1 MVVPRIILRCFM
13 ANAGWRET
21 AFLPEIP
28 THISSYMW
36 NVLLC
41 IPRVAEKF
49 IVRNHGSIL
58 FALNFYNA
66 LKIHF
71 LRQTLSRYR

>member
-1 MVVPRIILRCFM
+1 MQAGVKLPSYLRY
-13 ANAGWRET
+13 T
-21 AFLPEIP
+21 Y
-28 THISSYMW
+28 THF
-36 NVLLC
+36 VLYVECVLC

-71 LRQTLSRYR
+71 LQPDRHR